1 MLLSRLLAKMKGL
14 RGSKLDV
21 FGYAEARVVE
31 RRLIGEFEQSLELL
45 LAGLTAD
52 KLKDAAE
59 IVELTRQIDTLID
72 AEIAA
77 SLADMQKWTA
87 ELTPI
92 TAELRSFAANIDGV
106 VVALG
111 LIDRL
116 LQVVVA
122 IVALIV

>member
-1 MLLSRLLAKMKGL
+1 MKPTMELIREMIAG
-14 RGSKLDV
+14 RAELDRI
-21 FGYAEARVVE
+21 FIHAQPKTTAEADEVRALFDRTLV
-31 RRLIGEFEQSLELL
+31 
-45 LAGLTAD
+45 
-52 KLKDAAE
+52 
-59 IVELTRQIDTLID
+59 LTRQIDTLID

-77 SLADMQKWTA
+77 SLADMQRWTA
-87 ELTPI
+87 ELAPI

-106 VVALG
+106 VAALG